1 LRKTGRFHFL
11 LNFGSDSPIIPHPSS
26 TMKNSIG
33 SLAAL
38 AAFAAP
44 ALVHATPAESDIRA
58 AAFAD
63 VALSYFSETPIAF
76 DIDNDGN
83 TDFTVFANTSTSVR
97 VQMAGGTEM
106 TIEPVDFGSTF
117 NLADAQ
123 ATIGVNVFEGSDS
136 YYGFDFVSGFDSQHH
151 AAWVHFDFSGE
162 SPVVVNGGW
171 EAESFFTSIT
181 VGAIPEP
188 SAAGALTGAA
198 ALLGACGFRRRR
210 TA

>member
-1 LRKTGRFHFL
+1 
-11 LNFGSDSPIIPHPSS
+11 
-26 TMKNSIG
+26 MKNSIG

-58 AAFAD
+58 ASFENVSFD
-63 VALSYFSETPIAF
+63 ALDTTPVNL
-76 DIDNDGN
+76 DIDGDGTNDFFVYGN
-83 TDFTVFANTSTSVR
+83 T
-97 VQMAGGTEM
+97 
-106 TIEPVDFGSTF
+106 FG
-117 NLADAQ
+117 
-123 ATIGVNVFEGSDS
+123 ATIRAGVLNGTTITESPVTFGASFDRSTALQTFDESMPPTFEG

-188 SAAGALTGAA
+188 SAAGALTGVA

>member
-1 LRKTGRFHFL
+1 
-11 LNFGSDSPIIPHPSS
+11 
-26 TMKNSIG
+26 MKNSIG

-83 TDFTVFANTSTSVR
+83 TDFSVFANTSTSVR
-97 VQMAGGTEM
+97 IQMAGGTEM
-106 TIEPVDFGSTF
+106 TFESVDFGTTF
-117 NLADAQ
+117 NLPEAGE
-123 ATIGVNVFEGSDS
+123 TFGVNVFEGSDS
-136 YYGFDFVSGFDSQHH
+136 YYGFDFVSGFDGQHH
-151 AAWVHFDFSGE
+151 AAWVRFDLSQEVPFA
-162 SPVVVNGGW
+162 VNGAW
-171 EAESFFTSIT
+171 EAEPFFTSIT

-188 SAAGALTGAA
+188 SAAGALAGAG
-198 ALLGACGFRRRR
+198 ALLGALGLRRRR
-210 TA
+210 NA